1 MGPTLSGKSF
11 HRKFNDTVEG
21 MATDIKDA
29 VRTVDAA
36 AVMGLLPDRPRLLAL
51 GEPTH
56 GEDALL
62 RLRNELFRQFVEQ
75 EGYRTIAIESD
86 CLMGL
91 VVDDYVTSG
100 TGTLDEA
107 VERGFSHAWGSLAA
121 NRELVR
127 WMRAH
132 NEGRPASERVR
143 FAGFDGP
150 LEISGAASP
159 RQALTSLHGYLS
171 AGVDAD
177 LLPCTAETLDRLLG
191 ADGRWTDPAAM
202 TDPARSVGR
211 SAEAG
216 RLRLLADELVALLDA
231 QTPHLITATRRD
243 DWDRARLYG
252 RTATGLLRYH
262 YGMADTSPARM
273 ARLCASR
280 DMMMAH
286 NLLAV
291 AARGPALVH
300 AHNSHLQREKSTMQM
315 WRGRWSGGA
324 PAPWSAPNSARSTPS
339 WRQPSARS
347 GTRGWTRRRRTP
359 SKESCT
365 RFRMTAASSTPPAG
379 HRTRRHTARAPR
391 VPLVRL
397 RAVRPGPSGE
407 QRRPRVRQ
415 GRAAEVGPLFRIV
428 PGRTGVDSRPLLSGL
443 DCGHRRA

>member
-1 MGPTLSGKSF
+1 
-11 HRKFNDTVEG
+11 

-159 RQALTSLHGYLS
+159 RQALTALHGYLS
-171 AGVDAD
+171 AGVDAE

-191 ADGRWTDPAAM
+191 ADERWTDPAAM

-211 SAEAG
+211 SAEVG

-231 QTPHLITATRRD
+231 QTPHLITATGRD
-243 DWDRARLYG
+243 GWDRARLYG

-262 YGMADTSPARM
+262 HGMADTSPARM

-280 DMMMAH
+280 DTMMAH

-315 WRGRWSGGA
+315 WQGPVEWWSAGA
-324 PAPWSAPNSARSTPS
+324 LVSAQLGAEYAFVATALGTIRHQGVDTPAPDTVEGALYALPDDR
-339 WRQPSARS
+339 
-347 GTRGWTRRRRTP
+347 
-359 SKESCT
+359 CVID
-365 RFRMTAASSTPPAG
+365 
-379 HRTRRHTARAPR
+379 APR
-391 VPLVRL
+391 LATALGGTPLGRRVSPWFGYAPFDPAHLENSDGLVFVKDVPQ
-397 RAVRPGPSGE
+397 S
-407 QRRPRVRQ
+407 
-415 GRAAEVGPLFRIV
+415 
-428 PGRTGVDSRPLLSGL
+428 
-443 DCGHRRA
+443 